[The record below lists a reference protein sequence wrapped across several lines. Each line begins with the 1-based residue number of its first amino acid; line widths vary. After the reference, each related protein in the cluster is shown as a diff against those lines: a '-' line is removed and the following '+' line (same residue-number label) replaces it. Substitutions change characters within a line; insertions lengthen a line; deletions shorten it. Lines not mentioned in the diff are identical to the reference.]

1 MSYRV
6 VSVLCISAVLLAAA
20 CSSGS
25 HRDADSAPESA
36 APVQHVLAIGGR
48 ATEGDGIRDRLQEAW
63 PYLVFHDAFP
73 RSTVFVNGA
82 LDEATVASALE
93 TQAPLAA
100 ELKPDVVEVWLGAD
114 DLAAATPLSDFTLG
128 LTDLIT
134 QLRNAGSRRVLVA
147 DLPEAYGGRVAAYNT
162 VIRDV
167 VARTKTE
174 LVPLATEGIT
184 LPRAEG
190 DAPLLDEAGHRVV
203 AAAFEKQIT
212 DPS

>member
-1 MSYRV
+1 M
-6 VSVLCISAVLLAAA
+6 
-20 CSSGS
+20 
-25 HRDADSAPESA
+25 
-36 APVQHVLAIGGR
+36 QHVLAIGGR
-48 ATEGDGIRDRLQEAW
+48 TTEGDGIRNRLQAAW

-114 DLAAATPLSDFTLG
+114 DLAVATRLSDFTSS
-128 LTDLIT
+128 LTDLIIR
-134 QLRNAGSRRVLVA
+134 LRQAGSRRILVA
-147 DLPEAYGGRVAAYNT
+147 DLPEAYGGRVAAYNA

-174 LVPLATEGIT
+174 LVPLANAGIT
-184 LPRAEG
+184 LPRAEEK
-190 DAPLLDEAGHRVV
+190 APLLDEAGHRIV

-212 DPS
+212 DHS